1 VEFAQAICD
10 MCDVEGL
17 LEKTRREL
25 AIRSDFNICDTYK
38 LLSRLDAVKKGAD
51 VNDLQEICNN

>member
-51 VNDLQEICNN
+51 VNDL